1 MVCLLCAETC
11 QFKYNKKEHKKVDIM
26 DDRLYRHGT
35 AVDSFRELSTTVP
48 QRYGQAG
55 NPQYPLCGGGLCSSQ
70 GLAKVKVKY
79 VFGGSSPR

>member
-1 MVCLLCAETC
+1 MTGCTVMEQPWTAFGSCPQLSH
-11 QFKYNKKEHKKVDIM
+11 N
-26 DDRLYRHGT
+26 GT
-35 AVDSFRELSTTVP
+35 
-48 QRYGQAG
+48 AG